1 MNNEHSSNQNHIAMI
16 RAELQKVDSLERGY
30 IGKKHI
36 IRGDELLQME
46 IEEVPMLFV
55 DLIPRIGLVAEV
67 GSSDTGKSM
76 LYRQMAISIA
86 KGCDFLG
93 FRYTGRFQNVIF
105 VSTEDD
111 VQATAFLLRKQNKTM
126 KMTVEQARRLRFIY
140 DVDNVIEAIRNALT
154 DEPAD
159 AVIIDAYSDVFTGKD
174 SKDATQ
180 TRQFLNE
187 YGKIAKD
194 FSCCVA
200 FLHHTGKRT
209 EDLAPSKNNAVGSQS
224 FEAKMR
230 LMFEFRADRDMDD
243 LRHLCIVK
251 GNYLPAEAKRASYEL
266 RMDENFCF
274 SPTGGRRPFELLA
287 KDQPKETLKEKKPAD
302 IDKNIHFAFLRK
314 NAERPITKTALNGP
328 VCEEFGISDKT
339 ARKFVEYYINEKF
352 LTKVESTKHEKYQF
366 IAEQLQF

>member
-1 MNNEHSSNQNHIAMI
+1 
-16 RAELQKVDSLERGY
+16 
-30 IGKKHI
+30 
-36 IRGDELLQME
+36 
-46 IEEVPMLFV
+46 
-55 DLIPRIGLVAEV
+55 
-67 GSSDTGKSM
+67 
-76 LYRQMAISIA
+76 
-86 KGCDFLG
+86 
-93 FRYTGRFQNVIF
+93 
-105 VSTEDD
+105 
-111 VQATAFLLRKQNKTM
+111 M
-126 KMTVEQARRLRFIY
+126 KITIEQANRIRFVY

-154 DEPAD
+154 EEPAD

-194 FSCCVA
+194 FGCCVA

-230 LMFEFRADRDMDD
+230 LMFEFRLDRERDD

-251 GNYLPAEAKRASYEL
+251 GNYIQTKKKKASYVL

-274 SPTGGRRPFELLA
+274 SATGGRRPFELLA
-287 KDQPKETLKEKKPAD
+287 KDQPKEVLKEKKPAD

-314 NAERPITKTALNGP
+314 AAEHPITKTALNSP

-352 LTKVESTKHEKYQF
+352 LTKVESSKHEKYQF

>member
-1 MNNEHSSNQNHIAMI
+1 MNETSYTDMI
-16 RAELQKVDSLERGY
+16 KAELQQINSS
-30 IGKKHI
+30 GKQTTDNKHI
-36 IRGDELLQME
+36 IRGGELLQME
-46 IEEVPMLFV
+46 VEEVPMLFA

-67 GSSDTGKSM
+67 GASDTGKSM
-76 LYRQMAISIA
+76 LYRQMAMSIV
-86 KGCDFLG
+86 KGSDFLG
-93 FRYTGRFQNVIF
+93 FKYTGRFQNVIF

-111 VQATAFLLRKQNKTM
+111 MQATAFLLRKQNKTM
-126 KMTVEQARRLRFIY
+126 KITIEQANR
-140 DVDNVIEAIRNALT
+140 IEAIRNALT
-154 DEPAD
+154 EEPAD

-194 FSCCVA
+194 FGCCVA

-230 LMFEFRADRDMDD
+230 LMFEFRLDRERDD

-251 GNYLPAEAKRASYEL
+251 GNYIPAEAKKASYVL

-274 SPTGGRRPFELLA
+274 SATGGRRPFELLA
-287 KDQPKETLKEKKPAD
+287 KDQPKEVLKEKKPAD

-314 NAERPITKTALNGP
+314 AAEHPITKTALNSP

-339 ARKFVEYYINEKF
+339 ARKFVEYYKKKKF
-352 LTKVESTKHEKYQF
+352 LTKVESSKHEKYQF

>member
-1 MNNEHSSNQNHIAMI
+1 MNETSYTDMI
-16 RAELQKVDSLERGY
+16 KAELQQINSS
-30 IGKKHI
+30 GKQTTDNKHI
-36 IRGDELLQME
+36 IRGGELLQME
-46 IEEVPMLFV
+46 VEEVPMLFA

-67 GSSDTGKSM
+67 GASDTGKSM
-76 LYRQMAISIA
+76 LYRQMAMSIV
-86 KGCDFLG
+86 KGSDFLG
-93 FRYTGRFQNVIF
+93 FKYTGRFQNVIF

-111 VQATAFLLRKQNKTM
+111 MQATAFLLRKQNNTM
-126 KMTVEQARRLRFIY
+126 KITIEQANRIRFVY

-154 DEPAD
+154 EEPAD

-194 FSCCVA
+194 FGCCVA

-230 LMFEFRADRDMDD
+230 LMFEFRLDRERDD

-251 GNYLPAEAKRASYEL
+251 GNYIPAEAKKASYVL

-274 SPTGGRRPFELLA
+274 SATGGRRPFELLA
-287 KDQPKETLKEKKPAD
+287 KDQPKEVLKEKKPAD

-314 NAERPITKTALNGP
+314 AAEHPITKTALNSP

-352 LTKVESTKHEKYQF
+352 LTKVESSKHEKYQF